1 MSKSKKTLAALLA
14 AAFLVGG
21 WSVSQ
26 STVQAAQNYHAVPV
40 YADLETDVVVS
51 GKDAAD
57 DPAVWVNPKD
67 PSKSTIIATNK
78 GGGILVYNLEG
89 KELYS
94 YKAGRPNNV
103 DVRYN
108 FKLSDKKTDI
118 VAATDRNLGGFLI
131 YTVNPKTGELV
142 DASAHPLLCK
152 MPRVYGFS
160 LYQSAKTGKHYAMI
174 VGYKGEFEQYELLDN
189 GRGKIDAKLVRT
201 FNVGSISEGM
211 VADDQLGNLYI
222 SEENVGVWK
231 YSADPDAGD
240 ARVLVDSV
248 GKGHLIADVE
258 GLTIYYGRDGKGYLI
273 ASNQGDNSYNIYQ
286 RDGKNEFIGSF
297 SIEDGK
303 IDGTYDTDGIDV
315 IGLNLGKDYPN
326 GIFIAQ
332 DGENFDGDKQ
342 RNQNFKIVR
351 WEKISRA
358 VEPGLIINNKVNP
371 RKLVI
376 K

>member
-1 MSKSKKTLAALLA
+1 MSKNKKMLSALLA
-14 AAFLVGG
+14 AAFMVGG
-21 WSVSQ
+21 WSVGQ

-78 GGGILVYNLEG
+78 GGGILVYDLQG

-108 FKLSDKKTDI
+108 FKLGDKKVDI
-118 VAATDRNLGGFLI
+118 VAATDRDFGGILI
-131 YTVNPKTGELV
+131 YTVNPKTGELTE
-142 DASAHPLLCK
+142 ASARPLLCK
-152 MPRVYGFS
+152 MPKVYGFS
-160 LYQSAKTGKHYAMI
+160 LYQSAKTGKHYAMV

-189 GRGKIDAKLVRT
+189 GKGKIDAKLVRS
-201 FNVGSISEGM
+201 FQVGSIAEGM
-211 VADDQLGNLYI
+211 VADDQLGNVYI
-222 SEENVGVWK
+222 SEENVGIWK
-231 YSADPDAGD
+231 YGAEPDAGD
-240 ARVLVDSV
+240 YRVQVDSI
-248 GKGHLIADVE
+248 GAGHLLADVE
-258 GLTIYYGRDGKGYLI
+258 GLTIYIARDGKGYLI
-273 ASNQGDNSYNIYQ
+273 GSNQGDNSYNVYE
-286 RDGKNEFIGSF
+286 RGGKNQFIGSF

-326 GIFIAQ
+326 GFFIAQ
-332 DGENFDGDKQ
+332 DGENMNGDKQ
-342 RNQNFKIVR
+342 LNQNFKLVR
-351 WEKISRA
+351 WEKIA
-358 VEPGLIINNKVNP
+358 KAIAPGLIIDNTVNP
-371 RKLVI
+371 RKAG
-376 K
+376 KN